1 MAQVYQSAKDSTSD
15 LKDGASIMVGGFG
28 ICGVVEELIDAIVQS
43 GTKELTVISNG
54 AGVDD
59 WFLGKWIAN
68 RQVRKM
74 ICSRIGANKIL
85 ERQYLDGEVE
95 VEFVPQGTFAERIR
109 AAGVGTG
116 GFYTR
121 TGVGTIVAE
130 GKETKMIGGQTYVLE
145 GPLHAD
151 YAFVK
156 AWKGDT
162 AGNLIYRMT
171 AQNFNHVMAMA
182 GRTTIAE
189 VEELVP
195 AGRLD
200 PNQIHTPGI
209 FVQRIFQ
216 GKRFEK
222 RIEILTVREKEN

>member
-1 MAQVYQSAKDSTSD
+1 MVQVFPSAREAIFD
-15 LKDGASIMVGGFG
+15 LKDGASIMAGGFG
-28 ICGVVEELIDAIVQS
+28 ICGVVEGLIDAVCEK
-43 GTKELTVISNG
+43 GVKDLTVISNG

-59 WFLGKWIAN
+59 WFLGKWIKN

-74 ICSRIGANKIL
+74 ICSRIGSNKEL
-85 ERQYLDGEVE
+85 ERQYLAGTIE

-109 AAGVGTG
+109 AGGAGLG
-116 GFYTR
+116 GFYTK
-121 TGVGTIVAE
+121 TGVGTVVAE
-130 GKETKMIGGQTYVLE
+130 GKETKVLDGETYLLE
-145 GPLHAD
+145 IPLRAD

-156 AWKGDT
+156 AWRGDT

-195 AGRLD
+195 AGELD
-200 PNQIHTPGI
+200 PNHIHTPGI
-209 FVQRIFQ
+209 FVQRVFQ
-216 GKRFEK
+216 GARFEK
-222 RIEILTVREKEN
+222 RIEILTLRKRES

>member
-1 MAQVYQSAKDSTSD
+1 MVQVFQSAEESIFDME
-15 LKDGASIMVGGFG
+15 DGASVMLGGFG
-28 ICGVVEELIDAIVQS
+28 ICGTVEGLIDAVL
-43 GTKELTVISNG
+43 ERNVRDLTVISNG
-54 AGVDD
+54 AGLDD
-59 WFLGKWIAN
+59 WFLGKWISN
-68 RQVRKM
+68 RQVSKM
-74 ICSRIGANKIL
+74 VCSRIAANKVL
-85 ERQYLDGEVE
+85 ERQYLDNEVE
-95 VEFVPQGTFAERIR
+95 VEFAPQGTFSERIR
-109 AAGVGTG
+109 AAGVGIG

-130 GKETKMIGGQTYVLE
+130 GKETKSIGGEKYVLE
-145 GPLHAD
+145 APLPAD
-151 YAFVK
+151 FAFVK

-195 AGRLD
+195 AGELD
-200 PNQIHTPGI
+200 PNRIHTPGI

-216 GKRFEK
+216 GQHFEK
-222 RIEILTVREKEN
+222 KIEILTLREKEN

>member
-1 MAQVYQSAKDSTSD
+1 MVRVFPSAKETMFD
-15 LKDGASIMVGGFG
+15 LKDNASIMAGGFG
-28 ICGVVEELIDAIVQS
+28 ICGVVEGLIDAVCEA
-43 GTKELTVISNG
+43 GVKGLTVISNG

-68 RQVRKM
+68 HQVRKM
-74 ICSRIGANKIL
+74 ICSRIGANKEL
-85 ERQYLDGEVE
+85 ERQYLAGEIE
-95 VEFVPQGTFAERIR
+95 VEFVPQGTFAERLR
-109 AAGVGTG
+109 AAGVGIG
-116 GFYTR
+116 GFYTK
-121 TGVGTIVAE
+121 TGVGTLVAE
-130 GKETKMIGGQTYVLE
+130 GKETKVIDGETYLLE
-145 GPLHAD
+145 KPLRAD
-151 YAFVK
+151 FAFVK

-195 AGRLD
+195 AGELD
-200 PNQIHTPGI
+200 PNQVHTPGI

-216 GKRFEK
+216 GERFEK
-222 RIEILTVREKEN
+222 RIEILTVHEREE